1 MQTKLY
7 TRQHHVISS
16 YVREGNSPNQQEHS
30 TTPFFSSSF
39 SMYGA
44 SARFRAMASPI
55 SFLQPYFS
63 FAAAYHGR
71 VYSKSTASK
80 QHPLIYF
87 WSFPRTFFLRNIAF
101 WGAGGGGARKSTILI
116 SGLPTITLLRSENIQ
131 RLTSPIDRKSPHCIV
146 PTYPLL

>member
-30 TTPFFSSSF
+30 TTSFFSSSF
-39 SMYGA
+39 STYGA

-101 WGAGGGGARKSTILI
+101 WGAGGGGGHENQPSLLR
-116 SGLPTITLLRSENIQ
+116 GLPTITLLRSENIQ
-131 RLTSPIDRKSPHCIV
+131 RLTSQID
-146 PTYPLL
+146 L